1 MTELADVQDLG
12 AVTSVQVP
20 APFPTPAISKTEYA
34 PVMELVDMRDLGSRA
49 HALGFESPCP
59 HQITSCIFVLEN
71 AAFGISET
79 KIIAK
84 RGA

>member
-1 MTELADVQDLG
+1 MQLICGHDG
-12 AVTSVQVP
+12 
-20 APFPTPAISKTEYA
+20 IG
-34 PVMELVDMRDLGSRA
+34 R
-49 HALGFESPCP
+49 HARFRFSWSNPLGFESPCP

>member
-1 MTELADVQDLG
+1 MDEKMNGGISTLRGIFCRLSFQKGVITAETIAAQGFDG
-12 AVTSVQVP
+12 GIFSVD
-20 APFPTPAISKTEYA
+20 T
-34 PVMELVDMRDLGSRA
+34 R
-49 HALGFESPCP
+49 
-59 HQITSCIFVLEN
+59 QITSCIFVLEN